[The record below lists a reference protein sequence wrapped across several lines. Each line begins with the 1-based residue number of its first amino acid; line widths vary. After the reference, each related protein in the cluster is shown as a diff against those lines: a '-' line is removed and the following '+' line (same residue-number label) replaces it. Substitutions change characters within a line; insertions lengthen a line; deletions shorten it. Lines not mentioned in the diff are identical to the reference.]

1 MKQNGAGRLALE
13 SACTL
18 IKAMVQLEVP
28 NFEPIHCRA
37 RSSVIKMCAPSPP
50 LTRIVALC
58 FFQVGEIGVM
68 KFGESTQLV
77 HHFNT
82 AFSEENG
89 AYLVS
94 SFKFNQQR
102 TRWPNVPCF
111 NLF

>member
-1 MKQNGAGRLALE
+1 
-13 SACTL
+13 
-18 IKAMVQLEVP
+18 
-28 NFEPIHCRA
+28 
-37 RSSVIKMCAPSPP
+37 
-50 LTRIVALC
+50 
-58 FFQVGEIGVM
+58 VGEIGVM